1 MGIETSTTGAPHPLE
16 KSASVARKQSGGN
29 EDSSASG
36 APTFRSVLTAME
48 PDAGSPEPAATA
60 APALGTQDATA
71 TVVLPPD
78 ASALLARNPNRAV
91 LLEQPDGALWAG
103 QGGLAGALVP
113 MAVGPG
119 LAHQADALAGGRTD
133 GKPGK
138 SAGKTEL
145 PGVAGK
151 SAGVAAASDLA
162 AHAVG
167 APSAAMQHATN
178 MQAML
183 RRSDVDRA
191 ALEAGTQSLAQEG
204 AQAQASESRAA
215 ADGAHSDWR
224 AVLAAHTENTQAPG
238 ASMLD
243 ALGAISR
250 AAANSRGAERPTG
263 RPLFVPVGSALT
275 GSWAEPAL
283 SGGSPAALTT
293 YAPDA
298 AIPVPET
305 AVAEKLNYW
314 ISRGVQNA
322 ELQLDAFGGGSVKV
336 SISLQGN
343 EAQVEFRSDQPEAR
357 KLLQDA
363 LPQLSDMLKGEGLL
377 LSGGFVGTST
387 QQDSGARERAG
398 NALGVRSS
406 VVGVEAPVAAATAG
420 LSRTPGRA
428 VDLFV

>member
-16 KSASVARKQSGGN
+16 KSASVARKQSGGS

-48 PDAGSPEPAATA
+48 PDAGSPEPTATA

-91 LLEQPDGALWAG
+91 LLEQPDGALLAG

-119 LAHQADALAGGRTD
+119 LVHQADTLAGGRTD

-191 ALEAGTQSLAQEG
+191 ALEAGTQSLAQG
-204 AQAQASESRAA
+204 AQAQASESRTA

-224 AVLAAHTENTQAPG
+224 AALVAHTENAQAPG

-243 ALGAISR
+243 ALGAFSR
-250 AAANSRGAERPTG
+250 AAANTRGAERPTG
-263 RPLFVPVGSALT
+263 RPLFVPAGSALT

-305 AVAEKLNYW
+305 AVAEKLNFW

-377 LSGGFVGTST
+377 LSGGFVGTSA
-387 QQDSGARERAG
+387 QQDPGARERAG
-398 NALGVRSS
+398 KALGVRSS

>member
-16 KSASVARKQSGGN
+16 KSASVARKQSGGS

-48 PDAGSPEPAATA
+48 PDAGSPEPTATA

-91 LLEQPDGALWAG
+91 LLEQPDGALLAG

-119 LAHQADALAGGRTD
+119 LVHQADTLAGGRTD

-191 ALEAGTQSLAQEG
+191 ALEAGTQSLAQG
-204 AQAQASESRAA
+204 AQAQASESRTA

-224 AVLAAHTENTQAPG
+224 AALVAHTENAQAPG

-243 ALGAISR
+243 ALGAFSR
-250 AAANSRGAERPTG
+250 AAANTRGAERPTG
-263 RPLFVPVGSALT
+263 RPLFVPAGSALT

-283 SGGSPAALTT
+283 
-293 YAPDA
+293 
-298 AIPVPET
+298 
-305 AVAEKLNYW
+305 
-314 ISRGVQNA
+314 
-322 ELQLDAFGGGSVKV
+322 
-336 SISLQGN
+336 
-343 EAQVEFRSDQPEAR
+343 
-357 KLLQDA
+357 
-363 LPQLSDMLKGEGLL
+363 
-377 LSGGFVGTST
+377 
-387 QQDSGARERAG
+387 
-398 NALGVRSS
+398 
-406 VVGVEAPVAAATAG
+406 
-420 LSRTPGRA
+420 
-428 VDLFV
+428 